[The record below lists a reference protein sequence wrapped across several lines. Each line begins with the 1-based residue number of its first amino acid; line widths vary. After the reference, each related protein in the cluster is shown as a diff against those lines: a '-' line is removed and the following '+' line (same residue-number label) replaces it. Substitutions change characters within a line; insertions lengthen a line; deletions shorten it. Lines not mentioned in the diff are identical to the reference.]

1 MSIFFSRHRQQQAF
15 AYEVSPELRRK
26 VASKHRQVLPMGPIV
41 NPIDETRMENGGN
54 KNIQI
59 ADFDGGEYE
68 KAQPAQPAY
77 LNPPVLYRYTNLGI
91 ICITS

>member
-1 MSIFFSRHRQQQAF
+1 
-15 AYEVSPELRRK
+15 
-26 VASKHRQVLPMGPIV
+26 MGSIV

-68 KAQPAQPAY
+68 KAQPP
-77 LNPPVLYRYTNLGI
+77 LIYRYKSI
-91 ICITS
+91 KEPFR

>member
-1 MSIFFSRHRQQQAF
+1 MPHDRKRKAVMSFYFSRHRQPAF
-15 AYEVSPELRRK
+15 AYGVSHELRRK
-26 VASKHRQVLPMGPIV
+26 VASKHRQVLPMGSIV

-68 KAQPAQPAY
+68 KAQPP
-77 LNPPVLYRYTNLGI
+77 LIYRYKSI
-91 ICITS
+91 KEPFR